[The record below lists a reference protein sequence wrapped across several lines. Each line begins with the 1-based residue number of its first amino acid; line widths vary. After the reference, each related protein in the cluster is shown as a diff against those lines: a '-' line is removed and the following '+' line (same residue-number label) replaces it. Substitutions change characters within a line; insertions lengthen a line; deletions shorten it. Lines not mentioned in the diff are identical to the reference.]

1 MSSVTS
7 PFKSAEGE
15 RDYMAAYETTMRL
28 WPVSYNSMD
37 LGSRFGSTH
46 VVVCGPADGPPLVI
60 LHCFFTSLTT
70 WVNNIADFSR
80 SFRVYAPDMMGQP
93 GKSIPDQPIRTRVEM
108 AEWLTSVLEGCGISQ
123 TDLVGYSYG
132 GFAAL
137 NYVIETGPT
146 RIKKLVLLSP
156 AGGLV
161 PLRRQFYLR
170 GTFNTIAGA
179 ISPALARYTMR
190 SFFRWMFYKRNLRR
204 EDLRPIVDC
213 TFNQMYL
220 GSVHFR
226 SEYASPQNFVY
237 PNIIYTDQELKRVSQ
252 PTLLLIG
259 QQEALY
265 NPLAAA
271 KRARQLIPTIQAE
284 IVPNAGHDMPVSR
297 AEIVDEKVLAFLK
310 SPNNETSF

>member
-1 MSSVTS
+1 MSSLAS
-7 PFKSAEGE
+7 PFKTAEGE
-15 RDYMAAYETTMRL
+15 RNYMSAYEATMRL
-28 WPVSYNSMD
+28 WAVPYDPVD
-37 LGSRFGSTH
+37 LLSRFGSTH
-46 VVVCGPADGPPLVI
+46 VVICGPTDAPPLVI

-80 SFRVYAPDMMGQP
+80 SYRVYAPDMMGQP
-93 GKSIPDQPIRTRVEM
+93 GKSIPHQPIRTRIEM
-108 AEWLTSVLEGCGISQ
+108 AEWLTSVLDGCGISR

-137 NYVIETGPT
+137 NYVVETGPS

-156 AGGLV
+156 AGGIV

-170 GTFNTIAGA
+170 GTLNTIAGA
-179 ISPALARYTMR
+179 ISPALGRYTMR
-190 SFFRWMFYKRNLRR
+190 SLFEWMFYKRNLRR
-204 EDLRPIVDC
+204 ENLRPIAEC

-226 SEYASPQNFVY
+226 SEHVSPQNFVY
-237 PNIIYTDQELKRVSQ
+237 PNIIYTDQELKAVSQ

-265 NPLAAA
+265 NPLAAV
-271 KRARQLIPTIQAE
+271 KRARQLIPTVQAE

-310 SPNNETSF
+310 SP